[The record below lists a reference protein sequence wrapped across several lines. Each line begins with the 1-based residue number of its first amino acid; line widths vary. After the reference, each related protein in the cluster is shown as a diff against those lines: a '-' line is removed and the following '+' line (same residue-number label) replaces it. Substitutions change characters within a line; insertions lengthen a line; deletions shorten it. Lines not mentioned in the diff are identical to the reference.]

1 MNKDGGNNYASCD
14 GVYTRNTDVYINNE
28 HPYVNEERQRF
39 IGRTGKGWTLTGKQ
53 WFDAIVEESKDKHHI
68 FGGFHGSEGESEV
81 VALSKWKEYEVIVCN
96 GENYDYENYD
106 YDKYV
111 VGEISD
117 EDEDEEEE
125 EEEEEKEEE
134 KEEDEEQQG
143 MMLEVEEK
151 DET

>member
-1 MNKDGGNNYASCD
+1 
-14 GVYTRNTDVYINNE
+14 
-28 HPYVNEERQRF
+28 
-39 IGRTGKGWTLTGKQ
+39 
-53 WFDAIVEESKDKHHI
+53 
-68 FGGFHGSEGESEV
+68 ESEV

-111 VGEISD
+111 EGEISD

-134 KEEDEEQQG
+134 KEENKDEEDQG

-151 DET
+151 HET